1 MNIKPKIKTTRV
13 ELRLAP
19 NQKKALQHQADELKV
34 SMSQLIVDVLQ
45 LPDALDADGEDPTL
59 ILT

>member
-1 MNIKPKIKTTRV
+1 MNIKPKIRTTRV

-19 NQKKALQHQADELKV
+19 NQKKALQRKADELKI
-34 SMSQLIVDVLQ
+34 SMSQLIVNVLQ

-59 ILT
+59 LF